1 MFFETARRAVREPSG
16 LAGAVG
22 PLGLPEGTGTGL
34 VLRYQPVVSLRDRRP
49 VMVEALARWN
59 APQGEI
65 GADVLVPAAENA
77 GLGLDLTAAVA
88 RRVADELAHLLPSL
102 DLTVSINMPLNV
114 LDRPDVVGW
123 LETRLALPRALRA
136 RVALELTE
144 TTPVEDRSRLALALR
159 RLRAAGHEV
168 LLDDLQPGD
177 GRAGLLRLPF
187 SGVKLDR
194 SAVEALPGSAA
205 ARLWLR
211 RLVRAASARGQS
223 VTAEGVGTR
232 AHWAAL
238 RSAGVGRAQGYLV
251 ARPMPAEALRAW
263 AALWRGS
270 AQPAKTRA

>member
-1 MFFETARRAVREPSG
+1 
-16 LAGAVG
+16 
-22 PLGLPEGTGTGL
+22 
-34 VLRYQPVVSLRDRRP
+34 
-49 VMVEALARWN
+49 MVEALARWN

-65 GADVLVPAAENA
+65 GADVLIPAAESA

-88 RRVADELAHLLPSL
+88 KRVADDLAHLLPSL
-102 DLTVSINMPLNV
+102 DLTVSINMPLDV
-114 LDRPDVVGW
+114 LDRADVVGW
-123 LETRLALPRALRA
+123 LEARLGLPRALRA

-144 TTPVEDRSRLALALR
+144 TTPVQDRSRLALALR

-194 SAVEALPGSAA
+194 FAVEALPGSAA

-211 RLVRAASARGQS
+211 GLVRAAAARGQT

-232 AHWAAL
+232 AQWAAL
-238 RSAGVGRAQGYLV
+238 RSAGVARAQGYLV

-263 AALWRGS
+263 ATVWRGA
-270 AQPAKTRA
+270 AQPKARS

>member
-1 MFFETARRAVREPSG
+1 MVFETTGGFVREPAG
-16 LAGAVG
+16 LAGAAG
-22 PLGLPEGTGTGL
+22 PLGLQGGAGSGL

-49 VMVEALARWN
+49 VMVEALARWK

-65 GADVLVPAAENA
+65 GADVLIPAAESA

-88 RRVADELAHLLPSL
+88 RRVADDLAHLLPSL
-102 DLTVSINMPLNV
+102 DLTVSINMPLAV
-114 LDRPDVVGW
+114 LDRSDVVGW
-123 LETRLALPRALRA
+123 LEAKLGLPRALRA

-159 RLRAAGHEV
+159 RLRVAGHEV

-194 SAVEALPGSAA
+194 AAVEALPASAA

-211 RLVRAASARGQS
+211 GLVRAAVARGQT
-223 VTAEGVGTR
+223 VTAEGVGTP

-251 ARPMPAEALRAW
+251 ARPMPAEKLRDW
-263 AALWRGS
+263 ATLWRGA
-270 AQPAKTRA
+270 AQPKARS